1 MSHRQAHVRSPLEG
15 PVKGSLHQGFGIT
28 VHTSPLHYTSSGGS
42 VLTRCSPPER
52 HLGRSS
58 GRTPG
63 SRYGHMLPTRRDSG
77 RPSRASPPRMPLPKL
92 SPSSVGHRSGSPN
105 VRGRILTNPSIPA
118 LGNGSD
124 RGRTFSLAP
133 VEGSSS
139 TECEGD
145 AWLSHAAAQGEW
157 HHPHG
162 SSCSVRV
169 QRGLDTWE
177 ASAAA
182 SPPGQSGQVT
192 PSAAG
197 RASQWCDRQRPP
209 GPHRACPLVAR
220 GVHATLSPSV
230 EP

>member
-1 MSHRQAHVRSPLEG
+1 
-15 PVKGSLHQGFGIT
+15 
-28 VHTSPLHYTSSGGS
+28 
-42 VLTRCSPPER
+42 
-52 HLGRSS
+52 
-58 GRTPG
+58 
-63 SRYGHMLPTRRDSG
+63 MLPTRRDSG
-77 RPSRASPPRMPLPKL
+77 RPSRTSPPRMPLPKL

-124 RGRTFSLAP
+124 RGCRFSLAP
-133 VEGSSS
+133 VEGASS
-139 TECEGD
+139 TDYEGD
-145 AWLSHAAAQGEW
+145 ARLAHAAAQGQR

-162 SSCSVRV
+162 SSRYVRV

-182 SPPGQSGQVT
+182 SPPGQSGQVA

-197 RASQWCDRQRPP
+197 RASRRWDRQRPP
-209 GPHRACPLVAR
+209 GRHRACPLVAR
-220 GVHATLSPSV
+220 GVHATLSPSI